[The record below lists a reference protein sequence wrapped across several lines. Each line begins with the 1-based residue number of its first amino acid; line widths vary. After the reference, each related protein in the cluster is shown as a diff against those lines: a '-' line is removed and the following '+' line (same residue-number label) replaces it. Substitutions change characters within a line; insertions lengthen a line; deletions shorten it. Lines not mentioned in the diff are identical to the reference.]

1 MSRAGALPARHNSRH
16 NSRES
21 NLAPLLPWDRYSQAD
36 ALKYV
41 GIERETDV
49 L

>member
-1 MSRAGALPARHNSRH
+1 MGGNSIF
-16 NSRES
+16 SITKG
-21 NLAPLLPWDRYSQAD
+21 LLVTWFFLLLRDRYSQAD